1 MAKRKTSMP
10 FWCVGNPVGDPF
22 GVSVMD
28 SLTSL
33 EVGDILCWAK
43 KEKLIN
49 FTSAHDDDLVEWNP
63 KSPEDDL
70 NPNSKTYKTLATL
83 KKKMDKVG
91 LQMIMIT
98 CNLHTNPIF
107 RNGGLTNPDPKVRI
121 LAAKKVM
128 RALRIGSFFGAKY
141 STYWVARDGFETQF
155 AVPWDRCY
163 KYIIEG
169 LNLATRYI
177 RENNLSIEH
186 GTVEN
191 KPNEPRGEMF
201 LPTVGHAM
209 ALIERLEEPEFWGVN
224 PELLQHEEM
233 TGLSASAAAGFTA
246 SLGKL
251 FFLHFGNQKPGQF
264 DNDNPPLIGMDGAK
278 ETVGIFWILDQL
290 KWNGHVEFD
299 CHVLRTDCA
308 PGKTNAIALR
318 RDFIRMCVEALRM
331 TESVS
336 DSINRD
342 ANISK
347 MQAKLWNAD
356 SALADILS
364 DGDIE
369 AIRKTKIDV
378 EKVVKTPLGIG
389 RLDLAVNKK
398 MFGK

>member
-1 MAKRKTSMP
+1 MAKRKASMP

-22 GVSVMD
+22 GGPVMD
-28 SLTSL
+28 KLTSL

-43 KEKLIN
+43 KSRLIDY
-49 FTSAHDDDLVEWNP
+49 TSAHDDDLVEWDPRN
-63 KSPEDDL
+63 PEDDL
-70 NPNSKTYKTLATL
+70 DPKSKTYKTLNEL
-83 KKKMDKVG
+83 KRRMDRVG
-91 LQMIMIT
+91 LHMIMVT
-98 CNLHTNPIF
+98 CNLHTNPLF
-107 RNGGLTNPDPKVRI
+107 RNGGLTNPDSKVRI
-121 LAAKKVM
+121 LAARKVM
-128 RALRIGSFFGAKY
+128 RTLRIGNFFGAKY
-141 STYWVARDGFETQF
+141 CTYWVARDGFETQF

-177 RENNLSIEH
+177 RENDLSIEH

-233 TGLSASAAAGFTA
+233 TGLSASAAAGFSA

-264 DNDNPPLIGMDGAK
+264 DNDNPPLIGMDGIK
-278 ETVGIFWILDQL
+278 ETVGIFWILNQL

-308 PGKTNAIALR
+308 PGKTNAVELR

-331 TESVS
+331 AESVAEN
-336 DSINRD
+336 IGKD
-342 ANISK
+342 AKISK

-356 SALADILS
+356 PALAGILS
-364 DGDIE
+364 DGDIN
-369 AIRKTKIDV
+369 AIRKAKIDV
-378 EKVVKTPLGIG
+378 GKVLEAPLGLG